1 MNLAVWLPGMLLL
14 GIAGMALCFLFLEGC
29 EKI

>member
-1 MNLAVWLPGMLLL
+1 MNLAVWLPDKFLL
-14 GIAGMALCFLFLEGC
+14 GIAGLMLCFLFLEGC